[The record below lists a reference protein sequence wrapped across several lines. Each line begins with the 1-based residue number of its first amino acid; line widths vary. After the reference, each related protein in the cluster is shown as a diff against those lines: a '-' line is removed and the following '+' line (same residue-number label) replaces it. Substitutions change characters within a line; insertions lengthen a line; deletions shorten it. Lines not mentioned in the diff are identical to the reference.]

1 MSDPN
6 QVPPI
11 PTPPEGSPAP
21 TDESIV
27 DDATIVR
34 RPNPYAES
42 TTPPGYVQPDPYAT
56 PAPAYAPTSQP
67 GYQYAYQP
75 APAKGLAITSMVLG
89 IVAILTSFCWFVG
102 LVSGIVAVI
111 TGHLAIRRQPQARGF
126 AIAGLITGYSGAA
139 ISLLVGIFAIVFTIW
154 SSTGYGY

>member
-11 PTPPEGSPAP
+11 PTPPEGTPAS
-21 TDESIV
+21 TDESIA
-27 DDATIVR
+27 DEATVLR
-34 RPNPYAES
+34 RPNPYADA

-56 PAPAYAPTSQP
+56 PAPAYAPAPQP

-89 IVAILTSFCWFVG
+89 IVAILTSFCWFLG

-111 TGHLAIRRQPQARGF
+111 TGHLAIRRQPHARGF
-126 AIAGLITGYSGAA
+126 AIAGLVTGYAGAA
-139 ISLLVGIFAIVFTIW
+139 ISLIVGIFAIVFAVW
-154 SSTGYGY
+154 SSSYGY